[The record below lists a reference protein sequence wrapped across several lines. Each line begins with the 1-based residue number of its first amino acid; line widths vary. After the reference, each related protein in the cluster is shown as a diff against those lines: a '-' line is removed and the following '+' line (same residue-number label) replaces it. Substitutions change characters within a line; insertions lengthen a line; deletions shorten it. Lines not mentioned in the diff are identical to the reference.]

1 MEERLLLLSLVVS
14 HYLLLYISR
23 SCGVLLLD
31 ASQQSSL
38 LCRLEH
44 IGQQQRLSSVTAK
57 KEVEEGE
64 ESKELVMSALH

>member
-44 IGQQQRLSSVTAK
+44 IGQQQRLSSITAK
-57 KEVEEGE
+57 VEETSGRGR
-64 ESKELVMSALH
+64 K